1 VEDADVSYSG
11 LGEVLESTLADIS
24 ADAVAI
30 GAAVGGAS
38 EVAWRG
44 SFNGAD
50 IDDRSLFYG
59 ASVTKQMIGV
69 LLAGAVIDGTLD
81 ASDLIS
87 KWLPELSGQTGSV
100 QLAHLIHHTSGL
112 ADVMEFSEGDPRSNA
127 DVINRF
133 RRLKPATHATP
144 GTMYC
149 YNNAGYVLLAESLS
163 RSLDQPITDLAAT
176 ALFTPLA
183 LTHTQLGGLPIVV
196 PDCPEP
202 PGTIGDGG
210 LWVSIHD
217 LLRWLQACNAQALGG
232 DVHRLAETASHLTDG
247 SPLDYAWGI
256 RITPAPY
263 GRVISHG
270 GSWALWQSKTVRIPE
285 RHVAVAVLSLGA
297 TADSVSQAGTR
308 LASALALQ

>member
-100 QLAHLIHHTSGL
+100 QLVARCPGMFTFDLGQDLVGCLGPDERVFALVPALDEGSDL
-112 ADVMEFSEGDPRSNA
+112 ECQVAD
-127 DVINRF
+127 
-133 RRLKPATHATP
+133 
-144 GTMYC
+144 
-149 YNNAGYVLLAESLS
+149 
-163 RSLDQPITDLAAT
+163 
-176 ALFTPLA
+176 
-183 LTHTQLGGLPIVV
+183 
-196 PDCPEP
+196 
-202 PGTIGDGG
+202 
-210 LWVSIHD
+210 
-217 LLRWLQACNAQALGG
+217 
-232 DVHRLAETASHLTDG
+232 
-247 SPLDYAWGI
+247 
-256 RITPAPY
+256 
-263 GRVISHG
+263 
-270 GSWALWQSKTVRIPE
+270 
-285 RHVAVAVLSLGA
+285 
-297 TADSVSQAGTR
+297 
-308 LASALALQ
+308 